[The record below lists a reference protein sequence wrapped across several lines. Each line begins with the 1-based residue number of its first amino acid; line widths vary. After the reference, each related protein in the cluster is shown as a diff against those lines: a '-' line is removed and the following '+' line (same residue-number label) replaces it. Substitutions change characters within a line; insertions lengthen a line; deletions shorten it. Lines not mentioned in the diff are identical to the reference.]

1 MGAAVAEVLYL
12 EKSGRETNGIFTG
25 KDIVP
30 ALRILVFRENGLA
43 FFLATGET

>member
-1 MGAAVAEVLYL
+1 MELMCGGLVF
-12 EKSGRETNGIFTG
+12 REIRTENERNFHR

-43 FFLATGET
+43 FFLATGEA